1 MLAQSLQ
8 DSGVRLAVLTACQ
21 SATGRPDD
29 PGSGVA
35 GTLLKGGVPAVVAMS
50 ASVLVA
56 TAARYAEAFY
66 RAWPGASRRRPHTSG
81 GGRPSTTTVVVT
93 PTTVMT
99 TDRTRRSR

>member
-1 MLAQSLQ
+1 MLAQSIQ

-35 GTLLKGGVPAVVAMS
+35 GALLKGGVPAVVAMS

-56 TAARYAEAFY
+56 TAALYAEAFSP
-66 RAWPGASRRRPHTSG
+66 RWPGASRRRQHTSG
-81 GGRPSTTTVVVT
+81 GGRPSTTTAAGT
-93 PTTVMT
+93 PTAVIT
-99 TDRTRRSR
+99 TGRTRRSR